1 MKLPW
6 LTDVTKHPFVP
17 LQVKEIATKIFD
29 RIALLQYPYGTRIP
43 AERDL
48 AEEFNQS
55 RATIRQA
62 LDFLA
67 AYDVVARKPG
77 SGTFVSYAAPEPPP
91 EVVAA
96 ATVTSAGYPTISQLA
111 ETASPFAMNIA
122 GSIIE
127 PEMVRLATIYMSSRD
142 IAELSQQVTMLETVV
157 TEADKFAALEEGFMM
172 IIARGTHNSLIVA
185 MYAILHEVRR
195 HPHWAASRREMLT
208 PARIRNNQHL
218 YRSLFNAI
226 ERRNVETAVELITLH
241 VSSTH
246 ETMIYES

>member
-1 MKLPW
+1 MQPPW
-6 LTDVTKHPFVP
+6 ISDITRHPFVP
-17 LQVKEIATKIFD
+17 VEVKAIATKIFD
-29 RIALLQYPYGTRIP
+29 RIAASHYLYGTRIP

-48 AEEFNQS
+48 ATEFKQS
-55 RATIRQA
+55 RANIRHA

-67 AYDVVARKPG
+67 AYDVVMRKPG
-77 SGTFVSYAAPEPPP
+77 SGTFVSFKGSEPA
-91 EVVAA
+91 EAA
-96 ATVTSAGYPTISQLA
+96 AAAAISAGFPTISQLA

-142 IAELSQQVTMLETVV
+142 LAALAQQVTMLEAVV
-157 TEADKFAALEEGFMM
+157 TEAATFAAIEEEIMM

-185 MYAILHEVRR
+185 MYSILNEVRR
-195 HPHWAASRREMLT
+195 HPQWAASRREMLT
-208 PARIRNNQHL
+208 PARIRNNQQL
-218 YRSLFNAI
+218 FRSLFNAI

>member
-1 MKLPW
+1 MQLPW
-6 LTDVTKHPFVP
+6 LTDVTRHPFVP

-29 RIALLQYPYGTRIP
+29 RIALSQYPYGTRIP

-48 AEEFNQS
+48 AEEFKQS
-55 RATIRQA
+55 RATIRHA

-67 AYDVVARKPG
+67 AYDVVVRKPG
-77 SGTFVSYAAPEPPP
+77 SGTFVSYQAPAPAEA
-91 EVVAA
+91 VAA
-96 ATVTSAGYPTISQLA
+96 STVTSAGYPTISQLA

-142 IAELSQQVTMLETVV
+142 IAELAQQVAMLETVV
-157 TEADKFAALEEGFMM
+157 TEADTFAALEEGFMM

-195 HPHWAASRREMLT
+195 HPQWAASRREMLT

-218 YRSLFNAI
+218 FRSLYNAI

>member
-1 MKLPW
+1 MQPPW
-6 LTDVTKHPFVP
+6 ISDVTKHPFVP

-29 RIALLQYPYGTRIP
+29 RIALSQYPYGTRIP

-48 AEEFNQS
+48 AEEFKQS

-67 AYDVVARKPG
+67 AYDVVLRKPG
-77 SGTFVSYAAPEPPP
+77 SGTFAGFKAPGPAEAG
-91 EVVAA
+91 AA
-96 ATVTSAGYPTISQLA
+96 AVMAAGYPTISQLA

-142 IAELSQQVTMLETVV
+142 IAELAQQVTMLETVV
-157 TEADKFAALEEGFMM
+157 TEAETCAAHEEEIMM

-195 HPHWAASRREMLT
+195 HPQWASSRREMLT
-208 PARIRNNQHL
+208 PARIRNNQQL
-218 YRSLFNAI
+218 FRSLFNAI

>member
-1 MKLPW
+1 MQLPW
-6 LTDVTKHPFVP
+6 LTDVTRHPFVP

-29 RIALLQYPYGTRIP
+29 RISLSQYPYGTRIP

-48 AEEFNQS
+48 AEEFKQS

-67 AYDVVARKPG
+67 AYDVVTRKPG
-77 SGTFVSYAAPEPPP
+77 SGTFVSYKAPEPA
-91 EVVAA
+91 EAVATS
-96 ATVTSAGYPTISQLA
+96 TVTSAGYPTISQLA

-172 IIARGTHNSLIVA
+172 IIARGTHNALIVA

-195 HPHWAASRREMLT
+195 HPQWAASRREMLT

-218 YRSLFNAI
+218 FRSLYNAI

>member
-1 MKLPW
+1 MQLPW

-29 RIALLQYPYGTRIP
+29 RISLSQYPYGTRIP

-48 AEEFNQS
+48 AEEFRQS

-67 AYDVVARKPG
+67 AYDVVTRKPG
-77 SGTFVSYAAPEPPP
+77 SGTFVGYKAAEPA
-91 EVVAA
+91 EAVATS
-96 ATVTSAGYPTISQLA
+96 TVTSAGYPTISQLA

-142 IAELSQQVTMLETVV
+142 IAELSQQVAMLETVV

-172 IIARGTHNSLIVA
+172 IIARGTHNALIVA

-195 HPHWAASRREMLT
+195 HPQWAASRREMLT

-218 YRSLFNAI
+218 FRSLYNAI

>member
-1 MKLPW
+1 MQPPW
-6 LTDVTKHPFVP
+6 ITDVTRHPFVP
-17 LQVKEIATKIFD
+17 LQVKEIAAKIFD
-29 RIALLQYPYGTRIP
+29 RIALSQYPYGTRIP

-48 AEEFNQS
+48 AEEFKQS
-55 RATIRQA
+55 RATIRHA
-62 LDFLA
+62 LDLLA
-67 AYDVVARKPG
+67 TYEVVLRKPG
-77 SGTFVSYAAPEPPP
+77 SGTFVCFTGAEPA
-91 EVVAA
+91 EAA
-96 ATVTSAGYPTISQLA
+96 ASGELPAGVPTISQLA
-111 ETASPFAMNIA
+111 ETASPFAMSIA

-142 IAELSQQVTMLETVV
+142 IAELAQQVAALETVV
-157 TEADKFAALEEGFMM
+157 TEADTFAALEDEIMM

-195 HPHWAASRREMLT
+195 HPQWAASRREMLT
-208 PARIRNNQHL
+208 PVRIRNNQHL
-218 YRSLFNAI
+218 FRSLFNAI

>member
-1 MKLPW
+1 MQPPW
-6 LTDVTKHPFVP
+6 ITDVTRHPFVS
-17 LQVKEIATKIFD
+17 LQVKDIATQIFD
-29 RIALLQYPYGTRIP
+29 RITLSHYPYGTRIP

-48 AEEFNQS
+48 AEEFKQS
-55 RATIRQA
+55 RATIRHA

-67 AYDVVARKPG
+67 TYEVVSRKPG
-77 SGTFVSYAAPEPPP
+77 SGTFASYKAPEPA
-91 EVVAA
+91 EAA
-96 ATVTSAGYPTISQLA
+96 AAAVMSAGYPTISQLA

-142 IAELSQQVTMLETVV
+142 ISELAQQVALLEAVV
-157 TEADKFAALEEGFMM
+157 TEADMFAAIEDDFMM

-195 HPHWAASRREMLT
+195 HPQWAASRREMLT
-208 PARIRNNQHL
+208 PARIRDNQQL
-218 YRSLFNAI
+218 FRSLFNAI